1 MKKLHVLA
9 TSKEVTDSG
18 ITVTITAVFN
28 LVSKVMW
35 GCFGFCD
42 LLISRHLL
50 NQSSLSHSSF
60 PALGT
65 EQLTYIIFQFSL
77 AVYEIFLSSDWSL

>member
-9 TSKEVTDSG
+9 TSKEVTDSD

-28 LVSKVMW
+28 LVSKVIW

-42 LLISRHLL
+42 WLISRHLL

-60 PALGT
+60 PALGSSLPNT
-65 EQLTYIIFQFSL
+65 ILFFSSHWLFVIFTF
-77 AVYEIFLSSDWSL
+77 